1 METTNAKMSVYSIR
15 QQEKIKL
22 NRMIALFLAMKE
34 ANNKDTHASATQT
47 NIAKMN
53 ENETRK
59 SNGGGGGGSSN
70 DSTICW

>member
-1 METTNAKMSVYSIR
+1 MSIR

-34 ANNKDTHASATQT
+34 ANNKDTHASATET

-59 SNGGGGGGSSN
+59 SDGGGGSSN